1 MNYPS
6 FKANGISENF
16 NLIFFTLQE
25 ILPVRCFIMTEQ
37 EYRTIR
43 DMAWL
48 ILINS
53 KTNSLPIDIGKIA
66 NLYDFSFL
74 IDSKKSR
81 YENCL
86 NVCREILRLYG
97 INYQDDFPKYFTVR
111 VMSPAIVLREIKVSS
126 PKELAIITDLPM
138 NLAEQRFTRLQ
149 QLLKRDKFET
159 SNMESIVL
167 SQFKDW
173 IDKHHAQP

>member
-1 MNYPS
+1 MLKHRGYL
-6 FKANGISENF
+6 
-16 NLIFFTLQE
+16 LIFYNFHLFAHSAHH
-25 ILPVRCFIMTEQ
+25 LKPMGF
-37 EYRTIR
+37 
-43 DMAWL
+43 L
-48 ILINS
+48 
-53 KTNSLPIDIGKIA
+53 G
-66 NLYDFSFL
+66 SF
-74 IDSKKSR
+74 
-81 YENCL
+81 N
-86 NVCREILRLYG
+86 
-97 INYQDDFPKYFTVR
+97 F
-111 VMSPAIVLREIKVSS
+111 KVSS

>member
-1 MNYPS
+1 MTIFTIPIYNLHLYAHSAHHLKLMGFLGVS
-6 FKANGISENF
+6 FKV
-16 NLIFFTLQE
+16 
-25 ILPVRCFIMTEQ
+25 P
-37 EYRTIR
+37 
-43 DMAWL
+43 
-48 ILINS
+48 
-53 KTNSLPIDIGKIA
+53 
-66 NLYDFSFL
+66 
-74 IDSKKSR
+74 
-81 YENCL
+81 
-86 NVCREILRLYG
+86 
-97 INYQDDFPKYFTVR
+97 
-111 VMSPAIVLREIKVSS
+111 S